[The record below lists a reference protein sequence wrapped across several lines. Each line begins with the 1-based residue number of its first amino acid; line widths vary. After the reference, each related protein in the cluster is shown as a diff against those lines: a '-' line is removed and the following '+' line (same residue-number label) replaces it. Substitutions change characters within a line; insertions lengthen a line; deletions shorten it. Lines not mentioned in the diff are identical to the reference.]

1 MRAFR
6 AGPAGFANA
15 LASALLF
22 LGAGSGL
29 PQRFGAAMRWSDEAV
44 VLSVRRHGESGL
56 LVHLLTRS
64 QGRHAGLVRGG
75 QRPKLRAVYQIGNR
89 LLVTWSARLA
99 EHLGALQGELMR
111 GYAAGLIADPAR
123 LACLAAA
130 AAMADA
136 ALPEREPHQAA
147 HDGLVA
153 LLERLERD
161 DGWAAAYVAWEMRL
175 LADLGFGL
183 DLARC
188 AATGATEDLIYVS
201 PKTGRAVS
209 REAGAPYREKLLRL
223 PDFLRSDIIEPP
235 GASDLADGFALT
247 AYFLERDVFG
257 PRGLDLPGPRRAYL
271 AAVVKAQIPKAG
283 PVLG

>member
-1 MRAFR
+1 MEWRDQGLIIGVKKYGETSVILEAMT
-6 AGPAGFANA
+6 
-15 LASALLF
+15 LA
-22 LGAGSGL
+22 
-29 PQRFGAAMRWSDEAV
+29 
-44 VLSVRRHGESGL
+44 H
-56 LVHLLTRS
+56 
-64 QGRHAGLVRGG
+64 GRHFGLVRGG
-75 QRPKLRAVYQIGNR
+75 RSRRMQPMLQPGNQVA
-89 LLVTWSARLA
+89 LTWRARL
-99 EHLGALQGELMR
+99 EDHLGLYLVELVEPR
-111 GYAAGLIADPAR
+111 AAR
-123 LACLAAA
+123 LMASAAA
-130 AAMADA
+130 LSGFNLVA
-136 ALPEREPHQAA
+136 AL
-147 HDGLVA
+147 L
-153 LLERLERD
+153 
-161 DGWAAAYVAWEMRL
+161 RL
-175 LADLGFGL
+175 LAERDPHPQLYEAASLIVDRLDDASLTPALLVRLELALLAELGFGL

>member
-188 AATGATEDLIYVS
+188 AATGATADLVYVS
-201 PKTGRAVS
+201 PKSGCAVS
-209 REAGAPYREKLLRL
+209 AAAGDPYRDRLLPL
-223 PDFLRSDIIEPP
+223 PRFLRAGET
-235 GASDLADGFALT
+235 GAATAEEVQDGLALT
-247 AYFLERDVFG
+247 GFFLDRRVFAAER
-257 PRGLDLPGPRRAYL
+257 RKLPAARARFAERLRRSTL
-271 AAVVKAQIPKAG
+271 TSG
-283 PVLG
+283 